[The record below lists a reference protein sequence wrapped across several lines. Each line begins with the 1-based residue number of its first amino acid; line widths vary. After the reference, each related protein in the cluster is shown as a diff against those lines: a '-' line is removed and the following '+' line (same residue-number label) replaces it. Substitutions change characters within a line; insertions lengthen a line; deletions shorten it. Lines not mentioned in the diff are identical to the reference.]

1 MRRQTMAQLAV
12 TLLGMACTA
21 AWAEAPVQNMAV
33 KGTIKAPN
41 CQIDIAGG
49 QGGGAVNYG
58 PLSTTLVKPGYAFN
72 PLEKSTL
79 DWTITCDSE
88 TYLTYTVADNAKDS
102 VNTRGQA
109 VDRVFGLGWVREGE
123 GKLGFYTMEVT
134 EQTVDGQAAY
144 HGTKYSDT
152 TLDTRT
158 RYWGGTSYYPLY
170 NRYVHN
176 TEGKIHGWG
185 ASDATIS
192 APKPGRVFTM
202 KMDIAPQLSG
212 SADMGDAITENVS
225 LSGSST
231 FTFAFGL

>member
-1 MRRQTMAQLAV
+1 MRRQTIAQLAV

-21 AWAEAPVQNMAV
+21 AWAEAPVQNMVV

-49 QGGGAVNYG
+49 QGGGTVNYG
-58 PLSTTLVKPGYAFN
+58 PLSTTLVKPGYTFN

-79 DWTITCDSE
+79 DWMITCDSE
-88 TYLTYTVADNAKDS
+88 TFLTYTVADNAKES

-109 VDRVFGLGWVREGE
+109 VDRVFGLGWVREGD
-123 GKLGFYTMEVT
+123 GKLGFYSMEVT
-134 EQTVDGQAAY
+134 AQTVDGQPAY
-144 HGTKYSDT
+144 HGTKYNDT

-158 RYWGGTSYYPLY
+158 SYWGGSYYVPLY

-176 TEGKIHGWG
+176 TEGKVHGWG
-185 ASDATIS
+185 AKDGTIS
-192 APKPGRVFTM
+192 ALKSGRVFTM